1 VIVGKLGKQDF
12 TVSCGVVDD
21 IISTCRADKINNCGI
36 SGAKWVIFRTSFKRQ
51 LNFFVALTRFSLKY
65 TIYDNYNYK
74 CRLMENNGKVLLAV
88 LKKVAT

>member
-36 SGAKWVIFRTSFKRQ
+36 SGAKWLFLER
-51 LNFFVALTRFSLKY
+51 ALTTIEFFRRF
-65 TIYDNYNYK
+65 D
-74 CRLMENNGKVLLAV
+74 AFQP
-88 LKKVAT
+88 